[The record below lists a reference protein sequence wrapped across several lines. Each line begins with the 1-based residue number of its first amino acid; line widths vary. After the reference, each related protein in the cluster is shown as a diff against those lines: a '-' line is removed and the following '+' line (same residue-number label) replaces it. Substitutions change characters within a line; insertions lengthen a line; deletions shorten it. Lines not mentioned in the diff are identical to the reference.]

1 MATAKKKTTA
11 SKKKGSTS
19 KKSTKKLN
27 KNQKTLRAALIL
39 GSVFAILFLVISMFL
54 SFYTDLLG
62 GFGEGTVSLWKG
74 MFGSVAY
81 ILPFVITFS
90 AVYYFYQKKRDCNYL
105 KIYASFGFVVSF
117 SIMQQMLTYKEEKMP
132 IKLDDFYY
140 DTLWSGGGGVVG
152 GVFGELLKKFLPYIA
167 IFAIFFILA
176 VVCFFIVF
184 DKWCFKLFDFVKETG
199 EELKKNHA
207 ERPKEEKTD
216 GLFDRIKRKKAEVYE
231 EDDLSDFP
239 PEPEYNEE
247 ELLVEKSRDE
257 FFDELFSEEQLV
269 ANIKK
274 SRGIPDI
281 TDFTEEI
288 TEDVTEEF
296 IPETEEPE
304 EPEET
309 EYASDEERVHAEK
322 ENLERILM
330 GGGEEEEQK
339 EPVELPKKSKSIPY
353 KFPSVELLNDNP
365 KKGQKTD
372 NSELKANAL
381 RLETILK
388 SFGVEA
394 TVKNIERGPS
404 ITRYE
409 MQLKSG
415 VRINKIQ
422 SLQDDI
428 KMNMAA
434 KSIRIA
440 PIPGKTLVGVE
451 VSNDTVTPVFVK
463 EIINSDEFKENK
475 SKIAF
480 TVGMDIAGKPV
491 VGDLAKMP
499 HVLIAGATG
508 SGKSVCI
515 NTLIASILYKADPN
529 EVKLIMV
536 DPKVVELSVYN
547 GIPHLLIPVVTDPKK
562 AAGALNWA
570 VMEMQNRY
578 KAFAD
583 SGVRNIE
590 GYNEMMLSQGNRE
603 AYMPKIVIIID
614 ELADLMMA
622 APKDVEGY
630 ICRLAQLARAAGM
643 HLVIATQRPSV
654 NVITGLIK
662 ANVPSRIAF
671 AVSSS
676 VDSRTILD
684 MGGAEKLLGKGDM
697 LYYPQGESK
706 PMRVQGSLITDKE
719 VERIVNV
726 VKANS
731 SVEYDEDIMEHLE
744 NVPLNEI
751 GGTPT
756 KEDNAG
762 ERDEKLEEAI
772 ELVLE
777 TGQASTSLL
786 QRRLSLG
793 YARAARVM
801 DQMEARGII
810 GPSNGAK
817 PREILITREEFY
829 EMKLNS

>member
-11 SKKKGSTS
+11 SKKKSSKS

-39 GSVFAILFLVISMFL
+39 GSVFAILFLILSMFL

-81 ILPFVITFS
+81 ILPFVIAFS
-90 AVYYFYQKKRDCNYL
+90 AYYYFYQKKHDCNYL
-105 KIYASFGFVVSF
+105 KIYAAFGFVLSF
-117 SIMQQMLTYKEEKMP
+117 SIMQQMLTYKEDKLP

-140 DTLWSGGGGVVG
+140 DTLWSGGGGVIG
-152 GVFGELLKKFLPYIA
+152 GLFGELLKKFLPYIA

-199 EELKKNHA
+199 EELKKNRA
-207 ERPKEEKTD
+207 QKPAQEKELSIFER
-216 GLFDRIKRKKAEVYE
+216 LRKKKDEDEPDDE
-231 EDDLSDFP
+231 EFQELP
-239 PEPEYNEE
+239 PVPEFNEDE
-247 ELLVEKSRDE
+247 QLVEKSRDE
-257 FFDELFSEEQLV
+257 FFDELFSEDQLV

-281 TDFTEEI
+281 TDFAEEI
-288 TEDVTEEF
+288 TEEVISEEEEEIF
-296 IPETEEPE
+296 EPE
-304 EPEET
+304 EPEYE
-309 EYASDEERVHAEK
+309 SDEDRIHAEK

-330 GGGEEEEQK
+330 GEGEEATEDSA
-339 EPVELPKKSKSIPY
+339 PAELPKKSKNIPY

-365 KKGQKTD
+365 KKGLKTD

-463 EIINSDEFKENK
+463 EIISSDEFKENK

-583 SGVRNIE
+583 NGVRNIE
-590 GYNEMMLSQGNRE
+590 GYNEMMLNQGNRE

-706 PMRVQGSLITDKE
+706 PIRVQGSLITDKE

-762 ERDEKLEEAI
+762 ECDEKLEEAI